1 MAAPINPVA
10 TLGLDESKLQRLATE
25 LAREMYEPQDI
36 LKMFAVSAD
45 DVGHLLEQSVTFQ
58 QMYREAYQLW
68 HSSGGIRDRI
78 EAKALI
84 VYEQSLEQ
92 LDKDLHDT
100 SHPLSA
106 RVDLAKHLAATAR
119 LVQKDGAGQAQIGDK
134 VVLNIYFKG
143 QPLQLAKEISVVGT
157 PQFEPP
163 DVDTRDTSPVTTVVT

>member
-10 TLGLDESKLQRLATE
+10 TLGLDEAKLQRLATE
-25 LAREMYEPQDI
+25 LAREMYEPADI
-36 LKMFAVSAD
+36 LRMFALSID
-45 DVGHLLEQSVTFQ
+45 DVGHLLESSPTFQ

-92 LDKDLHDT
+92 MDKDLHDMT
-100 SHPLSA
+100 HPLSA
-106 RVDLAKHLAATAR
+106 RVDLAKHVAMTAR
-119 LVQKDGAGQAQIGDK
+119 VIQKDGQGQVQTGDK

-143 QPLQLAKEISVVGT
+143 QPLQIAKDITIEGT
-157 PQFEPP
+157 PKFEPP
-163 DVDTRDTSPVTTVVT
+163 DVDTSQVTTVVSP

>member
-10 TLGLDESKLQRLATE
+10 TLGLDEAKLQRLATE
-25 LAREMYEPQDI
+25 LAREMYEPKDI
-36 LKMFAVSAD
+36 LKMFGLSVD
-45 DVGHLLEQSVTFQ
+45 EVGELLEKSVTFQ

-68 HSSGGIRDRI
+68 HSSGGTRDRI

-157 PQFEPP
+157 PKFEPP
-163 DVDTRDTSPVTTVVT
+163 DVDTSPVTTVVTQ